1 MLNISIVLYNHTW
14 EAVGPLVESLL
25 TVESLNEL
33 YLIDNSPSP
42 SPAFSE
48 SGARYIFTGSNRG
61 YGAAHNIALRKSI
74 QRDIPYHLVINPDI
88 ELNPA
93 ILTEMLEYLNHNSD
107 TGLLMPRVVYPDGS
121 LQYLCKLI
129 PTPTDLLLRRFLPSK
144 LAHKRMLRFEMR
156 NTGYREIMEVPYLSG
171 CFMLVRTSTLKEA
184 GLFDER
190 FFMYPED
197 IDLTRRIHRRYKTL
211 FYPAVTVIHRHEKSS
226 YKSFRMLLIHLIN
239 LARYFNKWG
248 WWFDPERTQ
257 INKRIIQLNRL

>member
-1 MLNISIVLYNHTW
+1 MLNISIVLYKHTW
-14 EAVGPLVESLL
+14 EVVGPLVESLL
-25 TVESLNEL
+25 TVENLNEL

-42 SPAFSE
+42 SPAFSAC
-48 SGARYIFTGSNRG
+48 GARYIFTGSNRG
-61 YGAAHNIALRKSI
+61 YGAGHNMALRKSI

-93 ILTEMLEYLNHNSD
+93 ILTEMMEYLHQNSD

-121 LQYLCKLI
+121 LQYLCKLL
-129 PTPTDLLLRRFLPSK
+129 PTPTDLLFRRFLPSK
-144 LAHKRMLRFEMR
+144 LARKRMLRFEMR
-156 NTGYREIMEVPYLSG
+156 NTGYSKVMEVPYLSG
-171 CFMLVRTSTLKEA
+171 CFMLLRTSTLKEA

-197 IDLTRRIHRRYKTL
+197 IDLTRRIHRRYKTV
-211 FYPAVTVIHRHEKSS
+211 FYPAVTVIHHHEKSS
-226 YKSFRMLLIHLIN
+226 YKSFRMLLIHLVN

-248 WWFDPERTQ
+248 WWYDPERTQ